1 MDSKLSLPRYDI
13 IYQYHFFESMFGS
26 KFKPNYTF
34 VIYIY
39 IYIWKIN
46 QEYEFC
52 LHHKSKVFQ
61 LRSIQEE
68 KISAHNH
75 DGNLKK
81 LSVSFKYCH
90 MGIMHNEWT
99 QGWSKFLYS
108 RKYEVVLT
116 KSLSYITW

>member
-1 MDSKLSLPRYDI
+1 MDSKLSLPLYDI
-13 IYQYHFFESMFGS
+13 IYQYHFLESIFGL
-26 KFKPNYTF
+26 
-34 VIYIY
+34 YIY
-39 IYIWKIN
+39 MKVN
-46 QEYEFC
+46 QEYRFC

-99 QGWSKFLYS
+99 QGWSKFTLFEKIWVCS
-108 RKYEVVLT
+108 N
-116 KSLSYITW
+116 